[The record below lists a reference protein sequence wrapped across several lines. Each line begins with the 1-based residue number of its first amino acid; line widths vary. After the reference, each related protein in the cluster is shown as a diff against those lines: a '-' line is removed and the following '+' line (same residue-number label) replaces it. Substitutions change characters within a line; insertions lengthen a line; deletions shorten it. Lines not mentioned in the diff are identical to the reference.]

1 MPCRSHPS
9 ASASRCSRSS
19 SRSSSACGAHPRA
32 SGSASAASITRS
44 RTHLVY
50 RSPRRS
56 RTHRS
61 SSAAP
66 VPSAPPDWP
75 PSSPT
80 SSTCPST
87 ALPTSRSRS
96 AVCSERARTEAETQA
111 RLCTRPPSTSTS
123 APTAP
128 TRWSTS
134 CRSSKRPAPN
144 ACTCSCSTTLTS
156 TRCASSH
163 ARPSPTSE
171 MARAVFLDFY
181 GTLAHARTWGRTRE
195 AVLAE
200 RGFRIPD
207 DITERWTDEA
217 ADGKEHVEHSVDAE
231 TYRAW
236 EHHRL
241 RRFVE
246 ACGVG
251 ADDADLLVED
261 LYTATKSF
269 ELQAYPEV
277 PAVLAELRE
286 RGVTVAVCSNWD
298 WHLDRAMAQA
308 GLDSLI
314 DVLVTSARA
323 GARKPHRRIFEYTLD
338 ACGIDDPS
346 GVVFAGDS

>member
-1 MPCRSHPS
+1 
-9 ASASRCSRSS
+9 
-19 SRSSSACGAHPRA
+19 
-32 SGSASAASITRS
+32 
-44 RTHLVY
+44 
-50 RSPRRS
+50 
-56 RTHRS
+56 
-61 SSAAP
+61 
-66 VPSAPPDWP
+66 
-75 PSSPT
+75 
-80 SSTCPST
+80 
-87 ALPTSRSRS
+87 
-96 AVCSERARTEAETQA
+96 
-111 RLCTRPPSTSTS
+111 
-123 APTAP
+123 
-128 TRWSTS
+128 
-134 CRSSKRPAPN
+134 
-144 ACTCSCSTTLTS
+144 
-156 TRCASSH
+156 
-163 ARPSPTSE
+163 

-346 GVVFAGDS
+346 GVVFAGDSWGPDVEGPAAMGMRPVHVWRPEWEGEREPPPPISDGVVRVPDLSGLVNLV